1 MNIKDL
7 LKPIRQQAEEATGI
21 QKTIYSE
28 MLRQINERF
37 PEGKVTREELI
48 DELER
53 QRIECKKN
61 LEEDKA
67 WKNDR

>member
-28 MLRQINERF
+28 MLRQINERYST
-37 PEGKVTREELI
+37 GKVTREELI